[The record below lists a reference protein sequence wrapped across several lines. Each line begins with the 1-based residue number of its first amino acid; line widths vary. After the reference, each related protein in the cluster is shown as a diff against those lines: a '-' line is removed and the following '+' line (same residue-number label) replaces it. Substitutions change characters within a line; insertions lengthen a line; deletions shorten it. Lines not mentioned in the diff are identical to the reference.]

1 MNLSLGFFSVGRQ
14 FWQQTHA
21 MHLQLNGLEKLG
33 NRKNNI
39 CPFIFFS
46 YLYICSSHPAVQ
58 LCSQGSRKVKLFHVL
73 SRARF
78 SFFFCFPFF
87 ALTEIRI
94 LQQLGGKFTDAES
107 ILLFLSLKTCGEKCV
122 GPEDMAGKCQTHIF
136 CTLFICCR
144 ALEPHCCTA
153 AGVLVCDS
161 LQCFFWL
168 ALLLFFFGL
177 LVASTQQCGR
187 G

>member
-58 LCSQGSRKVKLFHVL
+58 VVQLCSQGSRKVKLFHVL

-78 SFFFCFPFF
+78 SFFLFSFLRPYRNTYTAAARWQVYGRREYIIVLVFENVWREMCGS
-87 ALTEIRI
+87 
-94 LQQLGGKFTDAES
+94 GGYGREVSDAYFLHFIYMLPS
-107 ILLFLSLKTCGEKCV
+107 ARASLL
-122 GPEDMAGKCQTHIF
+122 
-136 CTLFICCR
+136 
-144 ALEPHCCTA
+144 HCCW
-153 AGVLVCDS
+153 CS
-161 LQCFFWL
+161 
-168 ALLLFFFGL
+168 GL
-177 LVASTQQCGR
+177 W
-187 G
+187 